1 MFAEQFDSERSE
13 QHQTAVAF
21 VGTEDIWLWHDT
33 LRICPDERGLWGPG
47 VLQRAR
53 NPARDWN

>member
-21 VGTEDIWLWHDT
+21 VGTEDI
-33 LRICPDERGLWGPG
+33 
-47 VLQRAR
+47 
-53 NPARDWN
+53 